1 MFCTSCGT
9 SQADGATFCFS
20 CGSAL
25 GEASA
30 AAPAASNPA
39 RAAHPTTAHVHA
51 SELPPRA
58 PLYPQRPVGD
68 VTKIKD
74 NFAWVIAGMSF
85 VSLITSVFFVAMHNY
100 FGGPGLLSVAIFGVN
115 IFLVIKDQ
123 EQMRREGFGVAYAWG
138 ILFPFIYLLIRGSR
152 LGRGSWLAGVW
163 LTAWVLQ
170 LFVPSFFALT
180 NGGYYY

>member
-25 GEASA
+25 GEASS

-39 RAAHPTTAHVHA
+39 RAEHPTTAHVHA

-58 PLYPQRPVGD
+58 PVYSQRPVGD

-74 NFAWVIAGMSF
+74 NFAWIIAGLPT
-85 VSLITSVFFVAMHNY
+85 VSLLTSMISMAMGAYFF
-100 FGGPGLLSVAIFGVN
+100 GPGLIGFAIFGVN
-115 IFLVIKDQ
+115 WFMVVSDQ
-123 EQMRREGFGVAYAWG
+123 QQMRREGFGVAYAWG

-170 LFVPSFFALT
+170 LFVPSFFAQI